1 MIRTGTTVMRFLYTI
16 LQVAFVACLLG
27 FAANKAYAIPLS
39 DLLDED
45 EPQTITAGSLLFS
58 DWTLIANG
66 FETDLSQ
73 IDVRP
78 LATPGNNTGLQ
89 FVDTGGVLV
98 ADFPE
103 IEKIPEP
110 EEPELSL
117 EKGLLQDE
125 DIFSNIFDFLFQ
137 YTVTLLDPRETIVE
151 ASLELTDFVV
161 DGAGI
166 LTIDETLED
175 TDLFPVGL
183 DGLSVLVQ
191 TVEEPNQEF
200 LFDTDPLDSQRS
212 LLVTTNVFGLVE
224 VPEVPGDSGD
234 LVRINSFEQRF
245 LQVPEP
251 ATFGLLA
258 VGLVTLTFL
267 GWFGRKARVGGAGS
281 SA

>member
-1 MIRTGTTVMRFLYTI
+1 MIRTGTTVMRCLRTLVQI
-16 LQVAFVACLLG
+16 TLAACLLG
-27 FAANKAYAIPLS
+27 VAANKAYAVPLS

-45 EPQTITAGSLLFS
+45 EPQTITAGNLLFS
-58 DWTLIANG
+58 DWTLIGNA

-103 IEKIPEP
+103 IEDVPSL
-110 EEPELSL
+110 ELSA
-117 EKGLLQDE
+117 EKSLLQDE
-125 DIFSNIFDFLFQ
+125 DLFSNIFDFLFQ
-137 YTVTLLDPRETIVE
+137 YTVTTLDPRETLVE
-151 ASLELTDFVV
+151 ASLALTGFVV

-183 DGLSVLVQ
+183 DGLSILVQ

-251 ATFGLLA
+251 PSLGLLA
-258 VGLVTLTFL
+258 VGLVTLTFF
-267 GWFGRKARVGGAGS
+267 GWFGRKARDGGAGR
-281 SA
+281 SAEW